1 MKKLLLS
8 YAAYNLWANK
18 KLAEVI
24 TRLDESLSF
33 TPITSSFPN
42 IFLTVEHIWQAELA
56 WLLRIQQVPPTTKPE
71 FPDKDIQ
78 ALLNTWV
85 LQSKAWEAFIEQAT
99 EEQFEEMV
107 AYKSWQGIPF
117 TTPLWQ
123 IAQHVFNHSTFH
135 RGQLITMLRTLGV
148 TSFPQTDYIAF
159 AREVG

>member
-18 KLAEVI
+18 MLVDVI
-24 TRLDESLSF
+24 SGVDISLHF
-33 TPITSSFPN
+33 QPVTSSFPN
-42 IFLTVEHIWQAELA
+42 LFETVEHIWQAELA
-56 WLLRIQQVPPTTKPE
+56 WLLRIQQAAPSTKPE
-71 FPDKDIQ
+71 FPNKDMK
-78 ALLNTWV
+78 ALLNTWM
-85 LQSKAWEAFIEQAT
+85 LQSKAWEEFIEQAT
-99 EEQFEEMV
+99 EKQFEEII
-107 AYKSWQGIPF
+107 AYNSWQGIPF

-159 AREVG
+159 AREVK